1 MEGRP
6 LTKPPLH
13 GSLSRMRRIILLA
26 LGFALFISGGLL
38 LWEAHML
45 GFPDGN
51 ISEVDRVLLPYNLL
65 LASGLVAFG
74 FLTLVC
80 AALSPARLPAK
91 FWWSGC
97 ACFTIFFWAR
107 GPYEEYLAKFLMT
120 SSGG

>member
-1 MEGRP
+1 
-6 LTKPPLH
+6 
-13 GSLSRMRRIILLA
+13 MRRIIPLA
-26 LGFALFISGGLL
+26 LGFAFSISGGLL
-38 LWEAHML
+38 LWEAHMP

-65 LASGLVAFG
+65 VAFG
-74 FLTLVC
+74 FLTLVW
-80 AALSPARLPAK
+80 AALSLACLPAK

-97 ACFTIFFWAR
+97 VCFTIIFWVC